1 MESPLG
7 AASIAVLFGVLLAYL
22 LDRAGLPPFLGFFI
36 AGGVVGKIF
45 EVALPEIYLQ
55 VLISLVA
62 FEVGRQLGISG
73 LSPAAFFAVI
83 LETAFIVGLSAL
95 LFNLIGFT
103 IGEALIVA
111 VMMLSSSSLLTLKF
125 SETLPKE
132 ARDIAISLTTLEDTV
147 LFLSLS
153 LLIGGATVES
163 LPVNIVVVVTMGIV
177 SLAFFTYIVR
187 FIIGKDYAL
196 PFALATAFGF
206 VYVVQY
212 FNIAS
217 PFLGAFIAG
226 YVFSRADAHGAHAKE
241 ASALSNLIVYAYML
255 AIGVSLPAPQLNL
268 VFLALSVGVAL
279 MAVIIRA
286 VSVFLGSL
294 FITGNPRLSAN
305 IATSTAH
312 ISELS
317 LSIPILAYNFGVVKN
332 AELVFALSTAPV
344 LTLFIAPLLWR
355 QRHLVEEYAGKR
367 IKELKATVAY
377 ERLYRVVTHA
387 FITAAKL
394 AVLMVA
400 IALAVGYLGLVSLA
414 VLIPSSYFFVKYSR
428 EIYKDLLI
436 ALRELEEAR
445 YASIAVLTSTLS
457 LALYVAV
464 VLLQPVLQEHIY
476 IVVFIMGILGYSLY
490 VIYRELQR
498 ERTIRLSPSTT

>member
-1 MESPLG
+1 M
-7 AASIAVLFGVLLAYL
+7 
-22 LDRAGLPPFLGFFI
+22 
-36 AGGVVGKIF
+36 
-45 EVALPEIYLQ
+45 
-55 VLISLVA
+55 
-62 FEVGRQLGISG
+62 
-73 LSPAAFFAVI
+73 
-83 LETAFIVGLSAL
+83 
-95 LFNLIGFT
+95 
-103 IGEALIVA
+103 
-111 VMMLSSSSLLTLKF
+111 
-125 SETLPKE
+125 
-132 ARDIAISLTTLEDTV
+132 
-147 LFLSLS
+147 
-153 LLIGGATVES
+153 
-163 LPVNIVVVVTMGIV
+163 
-177 SLAFFTYIVR
+177 
-187 FIIGKDYAL
+187 
-196 PFALATAFGF
+196 
-206 VYVVQY
+206 
-212 FNIAS
+212 
-217 PFLGAFIAG
+217 
-226 YVFSRADAHGAHAKE
+226 
-241 ASALSNLIVYAYML
+241 
-255 AIGVSLPAPQLNL
+255 
-268 VFLALSVGVAL
+268 
-279 MAVIIRA
+279 
-286 VSVFLGSL
+286 
-294 FITGNPRLSAN
+294 
-305 IATSTAH
+305 
-312 ISELS
+312 
-317 LSIPILAYNFGVVKN
+317 
-332 AELVFALSTAPV
+332 

-498 ERTIRLSPSTT
+498 ERTIRLSSSTT